1 MAFPRCF
8 FSAWNFRRAQLMLV
22 FSPHLAPLISM
33 KEKNYWLETVTAP
46 SAPSARGLP
55 DSADVVVVGAG
66 FCGLSA
72 ARTLAKRGVNVA
84 VLEAETFGWGASSR
98 NGGMVLTG
106 MKLPVPTL
114 IKRYGR
120 ELVRKMYAA
129 SLETIDCVE
138 QIVREENIDCSFS
151 RCGHLEVAC
160 KQAHVDSYEESA
172 ALIQREF
179 NHQLR
184 IIPKSELRSEI
195 GSDIYFGGMVDET
208 SAGLN
213 PARYVAGLAQ
223 AAQRSGA
230 CLHDQTRVTSIQP
243 ETNNAARKFRLQTSK
258 GPVTAREVILATG
271 AYTTAATPALR
282 KKIIPI
288 GSYIIATEV
297 LPADLARELS
307 PCNRMIYDS
316 KHFLYYY
323 RLTPDNRMLFGG
335 RAAFFPET
343 ESTVRQSAEI
353 LRRGMIGVYPQLR
366 DTKVEFVWGGTLDFT
381 LDVMPHAGKLDGM
394 YFAAGFAGHGV
405 AAATW
410 FGAKLAA
417 QICGDPIGTPFDA
430 IKFPAAP
437 LGLRSG
443 NTWAL
448 PLAGA
453 WYCLLDF
460 FT

>member
-1 MAFPRCF
+1 M
-8 FSAWNFRRAQLMLV
+8 S
-22 FSPHLAPLISM
+22 I
-33 KEKNYWLETVTAP
+33 KEKNYWLETVTTAP
-46 SAPSARGLP
+46 VQTTRDLP
-55 DSADVVVVGAG
+55 ENVDVAIVGGG

-72 ARTLAKRGVNVA
+72 ARSLAKRGVNAA

-106 MKLPVPTL
+106 LKLPVTTL

-120 ELVRKMYAA
+120 EAVRRMYAA

-138 QIVREENIDCSFS
+138 QIVSEENIDCNFS
-151 RCGHLEVAC
+151 RSGHLEVAC
-160 KQAHVDSYEESA
+160 KQSHFDGYEASA
-172 ALIQREF
+172 ALVRTEF
-179 NHQLR
+179 QHDLR
-184 IIPKSELRSEI
+184 IIPKNELRTEI

-213 PARYVAGLAQ
+213 PARYVAGLAL
-223 AAQRSGA
+223 AAQRAGA
-230 CLHDQTRVTSIQP
+230 CLHDHTRVEKIEIERVNGS
-243 ETNNAARKFRLQTSK
+243 RRFRVRTSK
-258 GPVTAREVILATG
+258 GTITAREVVLASG
-271 AYTTAATPALR
+271 AYTTEAAPALR

-288 GSYIIATEV
+288 GSYIIATEM
-297 LPADLARELS
+297 LPADLAHELS
-307 PCNRMIYDS
+307 PRNRMIYDS

-343 ESTVRQSAEI
+343 ENTVRQSAEI

-366 DTKVEFVWGGTLDFT
+366 DIKVEFVWGGTLDFT
-381 LDVMPHAGKLDGM
+381 LDVMPHAGKIDDM

-410 FGAKLAA
+410 FGARLAA
-417 QICGDPIGTPFDA
+417 LVCGEADGNPFA
-430 IKFPAAP
+430 SIPFPSAP

-443 NTWAL
+443 HTWAL
-448 PLAGA
+448 PLAGG
-453 WYCLLDF
+453 WYRLLDF
-460 FT
+460 LT

>member
-1 MAFPRCF
+1 MLE
-8 FSAWNFRRAQLMLV
+8 SFRAI
-22 FSPHLAPLISM
+22 HSM
-33 KEKNYWLETVTAP
+33 SIAEKNFWATTVDSPAVA
-46 SAPSARGLP
+46 SSP
-55 DSADVVVVGAG
+55 DLSDSIDVAVVGG
-66 FCGLSA
+66 GYCGLSA

-84 VLEAETFGWGASSR
+84 VFEAETFGWGASSR

-120 ELVRKMYAA
+120 EAVRKMYVA
-129 SLETIDCVE
+129 SLESIDCVE
-138 QIVREENIDCSFS
+138 QTVREDNIDCDFS

-160 KQAHVDSYEESA
+160 KQSHFDGYEESG
-172 ALIQREF
+172 ALIRREF
-179 NHQLR
+179 NHELR
-184 IIPKSELRSEI
+184 IIPKKDLRGEI

-213 PARYVAGLAQ
+213 PARYVAGLAR
-223 AAQRSGA
+223 ATQRAGA
-230 CLHDQTRVTSIQP
+230 CLYDHTRVTSI
-243 ETNNAARKFRLQTSK
+243 ELEKNTSARKFCLQTSK
-258 GPVTAREVILATG
+258 GAVSAREVLLASG
-271 AYTTAATPALR
+271 AYTTEATPVLR

-297 LPADLARELS
+297 LPADFARQLS
-307 PCNRMIYDS
+307 PRNRMIYDS

-323 RLTPDNRMLFGG
+323 RLTPDNRLLFGG

-343 ESTVRQSAEI
+343 KNTVRRSAEI
-353 LRRGMIGVYPQLR
+353 LRRGMISVYPKLR
-366 DTKVEFVWGGTLDFT
+366 DTKVEFAWGGTLDFT
-381 LDVMPHAGKLDGM
+381 LDVVPHAGKIDGM

-410 FGAKLAA
+410 FGVKLAGL
-417 QICGDPIGTPFDA
+417 ICGDPNDIPFDG

-453 WYCLLDF
+453 WYKILDF
-460 FT
+460 LT

>member
-1 MAFPRCF
+1 MAHIM
-8 FSAWNFRRAQLMLV
+8 AIQ
-22 FSPHLAPLISM
+22 
-33 KEKNYWLETVTAP
+33 EKNYWATTVESGNYAASP
-46 SAPSARGLP
+46 ELP
-55 DSADVVVVGAG
+55 NSVDVAVVGAG

-72 ARTLAKRGVNVA
+72 GRALAKRGVSVA

-106 MKLPVPTL
+106 MKLPAPTL
-114 IKRYGR
+114 IKRYGK
-120 ELVRKMYAA
+120 EGVRKMYAA

-138 QIVREENIDCSFS
+138 QIVREEEIECNFS

-160 KQAHVDSYEESA
+160 KQVHFDGYEETA
-172 ALIQREF
+172 ALTRREF
-179 NHQLR
+179 NHELR
-184 IIPKSELRSEI
+184 IIPRNELRGEI
-195 GSDIYFGGMVDET
+195 GSDIYFGGMVDAA

-213 PARYVAGLAQ
+213 PARYVAGLAH
-223 AAQRSGA
+223 AAQRAGA
-230 CLHDQTRVTSIQP
+230 CLYDHARVTAVEP
-243 ETNNAARKFRLQTSK
+243 EIKNNASKFLVRTSR
-258 GPVTAREVILATG
+258 GTITAREVILASG
-271 AYTTAATPALR
+271 AYTTEATPALR

-297 LPADLARELS
+297 LPPELARELS
-307 PCNRMIYDS
+307 PRNRMIYDS

-343 ESTVRQSAEI
+343 ENTVRQSAEI
-353 LRRGMIGVYPQLR
+353 LRRGMISVYPQLR
-366 DTKVEFVWGGTLDFT
+366 DTKIEFVWGGTLDFT
-381 LDVMPHAGKLDGM
+381 LDVMPHAGKIDGM

-410 FGAKLAA
+410 FGAKLAGI
-417 QICGDPIGTPFDA
+417 ICGDPNDIPFDG
-430 IKFPAAP
+430 IQFPAAP
-437 LGLRSG
+437 FGLRSG

-453 WYCLLDF
+453 WYKILDWL
-460 FT
+460 T

>member
-1 MAFPRCF
+1 MP
-8 FSAWNFRRAQLMLV
+8 
-22 FSPHLAPLISM
+22 I
-33 KEKNYWLETVTAP
+33 KEKNYWLETVTTP
-46 SAPSARGLP
+46 ARLSERDLS
-55 DSADVVVVGAG
+55 DSIDVAIVGG
-66 FCGLSA
+66 GYCGLSA
-72 ARTLAKRGVNVA
+72 ARTLAKRGLNVA

-120 ELVRKMYAA
+120 EAVRKMYAA
-129 SLETIDCVE
+129 SLESIDCVQ
-138 QIVREENIDCSFS
+138 QIIREENIDCNFS

-160 KQAHVDSYEESA
+160 KQAHFDGYKESA
-172 ALIQREF
+172 SLIKREF
-179 NHQLR
+179 NHELR
-184 IIPKSELRSEI
+184 IIPKRELRGEI

-213 PARYVAGLAQ
+213 PARYVAGLAH
-223 AAQRSGA
+223 AARRAGA
-230 CLHDQTRVTSIQP
+230 CLHDHARVEKIEVISS
-243 ETNNAARKFRLQTSK
+243 NGARKFRVQTSM
-258 GPVTAREVILATG
+258 GVITAREVILASGAHTG
-271 AYTTAATPALR
+271 EATPALR

-297 LPADLARELS
+297 LPRHLARELS
-307 PCNRMIYDS
+307 PRNRMIYDS

-366 DTKVEFVWGGTLDFT
+366 EAKVEFVWGGTLDFT

-394 YFAAGFAGHGV
+394 YFAVGFAGHGV

-410 FGAKLAA
+410 FGAKLAG
-417 QICGDPIGTPFDA
+417 QICGDPNDIPFDG
-430 IKFPAAP
+430 IKFPVAP
-437 LGLRSG
+437 VGLRSG
-443 NTWAL
+443 STWAL

-453 WYCLLDF
+453 WYRILDF

>member
-1 MAFPRCF
+1 M
-8 FSAWNFRRAQLMLV
+8 
-22 FSPHLAPLISM
+22 SM
-33 KEKNYWLETVTAP
+33 QEKNFWATTVDSPAVVA
-46 SAPSARGLP
+46 SSEMP
-55 DSADVVVVGAG
+55 DFVDVAVVGG
-66 FCGLSA
+66 GYCGLSA

-84 VLEAETFGWGASSR
+84 VFEAETFGWGASSR

-120 ELVRKMYAA
+120 EAVRKMYAA
-129 SLETIDCVE
+129 SLESIDSVE
-138 QIVREENIDCSFS
+138 QVVREENIDCGFS

-160 KQAHVDSYEESA
+160 KQSHFDGYEESA

-179 NHQLR
+179 NHELR
-184 IIPKSELRSEI
+184 IIPKKELRAEI
-195 GSDIYFGGMVDET
+195 GSDIYFGGMVDDA

-213 PARYVAGLAQ
+213 PARYVSGLAR
-223 AAQRSGA
+223 AAQRAGA
-230 CLHDQTRVTSIQP
+230 CLYDHTRVTSVTQ
-243 ETNNAARKFRLQTSK
+243 ETNNGARKFRVQTSS
-258 GPVTAREVILATG
+258 GSISAREVILASG
-271 AYTTAATPALR
+271 AYTTEATPALR
-282 KKIIPI
+282 RKIIPI

-297 LPADLARELS
+297 LPDHLARELS
-307 PCNRMIYDS
+307 PRNRMIYDS

-323 RLTPDNRMLFGG
+323 RLTPDDRMLFGG

-343 ESTVRQSAEI
+343 ENTVRRSAEI
-353 LRRGMIGVYPQLR
+353 LRLGMIGVYPQLR
-366 DTKVEFVWGGTLDFT
+366 DAKVEFVWGGTLDFT

-410 FGAKLAA
+410 FGAKLAGL
-417 QICGDPIGTPFDA
+417 ICGDPNDIPFDG

-453 WYCLLDF
+453 WYRLLDF

>member
-1 MAFPRCF
+1 MLE
-8 FSAWNFRRAQLMLV
+8 SHRAN
-22 FSPHLAPLISM
+22 SSM
-33 KEKNYWLETVTAP
+33 SMQEKNFWATTV
-46 SAPSARGLP
+46 
-55 DSADVVVVGAG
+55 DSPAVVASSEMSDFVDVAIIGG
-66 FCGLSA
+66 GYCGLSA
-72 ARTLAKRGVNVA
+72 ARTLAKRGVKVA

-114 IKRYGR
+114 IKRYGG
-120 ELVRKMYAA
+120 EAVRKMYAA

-138 QIVREENIDCSFS
+138 QIVREENIDCNFS

-160 KQAHVDSYEESA
+160 KQAHFDGYEESA

-179 NHQLR
+179 NHELR
-184 IIPKSELRSEI
+184 IIPKNELRGEI

-213 PARYVAGLAQ
+213 PARYVAGLAL
-223 AAQRSGA
+223 AAQRAGA
-230 CLHDQTRVTSIQP
+230 CLHDRTYATSVEP
-243 ETNNAARKFRLQTSK
+243 ETNNNARRFRLKTSK
-258 GPVTAREVILATG
+258 GALTAREVILATG
-271 AYTTAATPALR
+271 AYTTEATPALR

-288 GSYIIATEV
+288 GSYHTATEI
-297 LPADLARELS
+297 LPADLSRELS
-307 PCNRMIYDS
+307 PRNRMIYDS
-316 KHFLYYY
+316 RHFLHYY

-335 RAAFFPET
+335 RAAFFPANEN
-343 ESTVRQSAEI
+343 TVRQSAQI
-353 LRRGMIGVYPQLR
+353 LRLGMISVYPQLR
-366 DTKVEFVWGGTLDFT
+366 DTKVEYVWGGTLDFT

-410 FGAKLAA
+410 FGAKLAGL
-417 QICGDPIGTPFDA
+417 ICGEPSDIPFDG

-448 PLAGA
+448 SLAGG
-453 WYCLLDF
+453 WYRILDF
-460 FT
+460 LT

>member
-1 MAFPRCF
+1 
-8 FSAWNFRRAQLMLV
+8 
-22 FSPHLAPLISM
+22 M
-33 KEKNYWLETVTAP
+33 KEKNYWLETVIAP
-46 SAPSARGLP
+46 PAASARDLP
-55 DSADVVVVGAG
+55 DSVDVVVVGGG

-84 VLEAETFGWGASSR
+84 VFEAETFGWGASSR

-106 MKLPVPTL
+106 MKLPAPVL

-120 ELVRKMYAA
+120 EVVRKMYAA

-138 QIVREENIDCSFS
+138 QIVCEENIDCNFS

-160 KQAHVDSYEESA
+160 KQSHFDGYEESA
-172 ALIQREF
+172 ALVKSEF
-179 NHQLR
+179 NHELR
-184 IIPKSELRSEI
+184 IIPKSELRGEI

-213 PARYVAGLAQ
+213 PARYVAGLAL
-223 AAQRSGA
+223 AARRASA
-230 CLHDQTRVTSIQP
+230 CLHDHTRVTSIKQ
-243 ETNNAARKFRLQTSK
+243 EINNGAGKFRVQTLQ
-258 GPVTAREVILATG
+258 GAITAREVILASG
-271 AYTTAATPALR
+271 AYTTEATPALR

-307 PCNRMIYDS
+307 PRNRMIYDS

-323 RLTPDNRMLFGG
+323 RLTPDKRMLFGG

-366 DTKVEFVWGGTLDFT
+366 DAKIEFVWGGTLDFT
-381 LDVMPHAGKLDGM
+381 LDVMPHAGKLGGM

-410 FGAKLAA
+410 FGTKLAA
-417 QICGDPIGTPFDA
+417 QICGDPHGTPFDA

-453 WYCLLDF
+453 WYRLLDF

>member
-1 MAFPRCF
+1 M
-8 FSAWNFRRAQLMLV
+8 Q
-22 FSPHLAPLISM
+22 
-33 KEKNYWLETVTAP
+33 EKNFWATTV
-46 SAPSARGLP
+46 
-55 DSADVVVVGAG
+55 DSPAIVASPNLADSVDVAVVGG
-66 FCGLSA
+66 GYCGLSA
-72 ARTLAKRGVNVA
+72 ARTLAKRGVKVV

-120 ELVRKMYAA
+120 EAVRKMYAA
-129 SLETIDCVE
+129 SHDSIDCVE
-138 QIVREENIDCSFS
+138 QIVHEENIDCNFS

-160 KQAHVDSYEESA
+160 KQAHFDGYEESA
-172 ALIQREF
+172 ALIKREF
-179 NHQLR
+179 DHEIR
-184 IIPKSELRSEI
+184 IIPKSELRDEI

-213 PARYVAGLAQ
+213 PARYVAGLAH
-223 AAQRSGA
+223 AAQRAGA
-230 CLHDQTRVTSIQP
+230 CLYDHTRVTAV
-243 ETNNAARKFRLQTSK
+243 ELERNNNVRKFRVHTSR
-258 GPVTAREVILATG
+258 GAITAREVILASG
-271 AYTTAATPALR
+271 AYTTDATPALR

-288 GSYIIATEV
+288 GSYIIATET

-307 PCNRMIYDS
+307 PRNRMIYDS

-323 RLTPDNRMLFGG
+323 RLTPDNRVLFGG

-343 ESTVRQSAEI
+343 ENTVRQSADI

-366 DTKVEFVWGGTLDFT
+366 DAKVEFVWGGTLDFT
-381 LDVMPHAGKLDGM
+381 LDVMPHAGKIDGM
-394 YFAAGFAGHGV
+394 YFATGFAGHGV

-410 FGAKLAA
+410 FGAKLAGL
-417 QICGDPIGTPFDA
+417 ICGDPNDIPFDG
-430 IKFPAAP
+430 IPFRGAP

-453 WYCLLDF
+453 WYRLLDF
-460 FT
+460 FA

>member
-1 MAFPRCF
+1 MPI
-8 FSAWNFRRAQLMLV
+8 Q
-22 FSPHLAPLISM
+22 
-33 KEKNYWLETVTAP
+33 EKNFWATTVDSPAVAASP
-46 SAPSARGLP
+46 DFP
-55 DSADVVVVGAG
+55 DSVDVAVVGG
-66 FCGLSA
+66 GYCGLSA
-72 ARTLAKRGVNVA
+72 ARILAKRGVNVA
-84 VLEAETFGWGASSR
+84 VFEAETFGWGASSR

-114 IKRYGR
+114 VKRYGR
-120 ELVRKMYAA
+120 EAVRRMYAA
-129 SLETIDCVE
+129 SLESIDCVE
-138 QIVREENIDCSFS
+138 QILCEENIDCNFS

-160 KQAHVDSYEESA
+160 KQSHFDGYEESA
-172 ALIQREF
+172 ALIKREF
-179 NHQLR
+179 NHELR
-184 IIPKSELRSEI
+184 MVPKSELRAEI
-195 GSDIYFGGMVDET
+195 GSHIYFGGMLDET

-213 PARYVAGLAQ
+213 PARYVAGLAR
-223 AAQRSGA
+223 AARHAGA
-230 CLHDQTRVTSIQP
+230 SLYDRTRVTSVEP
-243 ETNNAARKFRLQTSK
+243 EKNNGARKFRLQTSK
-258 GPVTAREVILATG
+258 GAVTAREVILATG
-271 AYTTAATPALR
+271 AYTTEATPALR

-288 GSYIIATEV
+288 GSYIIATEI

-307 PCNRMIYDS
+307 PRNRMIYDS

-343 ESTVRQSAEI
+343 ENTVRRSAEI
-353 LRRGMIGVYPQLR
+353 LRRGMIGVYPQLHGV
-366 DTKVEFVWGGTLDFT
+366 KVDFVWGGTLDFT

-394 YFAAGFAGHGV
+394 YFATGFAGHGV

-410 FGAKLAA
+410 FGAKLAGL
-417 QICGDPIGTPFDA
+417 ICGDPNHIPFDG

-437 LGLRSG
+437 LGLRSS

-453 WYCLLDF
+453 WYKILDF

>member
-1 MAFPRCF
+1 
-8 FSAWNFRRAQLMLV
+8 MLI

-33 KEKNYWLETVTAP
+33 KEKNYWLETVPPPFAS
-46 SAPSARGLP
+46 SAPGLP

-138 QIVREENIDCSFS
+138 QIVREENIDCGFS
-151 RCGHLEVAC
+151 RSGHLEVAC
-160 KQAHVDSYEESA
+160 KQAHFDGYEESA

-195 GSDIYFGGMVDET
+195 GSDIYFGGMVDES

-213 PARYVAGLAQ
+213 PARYVTGLAQ

-230 CLHDQTRVTSIQP
+230 CLHDHTRVTSIKQ
-243 ETNNAARKFRLQTSK
+243 EINNGARKFRVQTSK
-258 GPVTAREVILATG
+258 TTLTVREVLLATG
-271 AYTTAATPALR
+271 AYTSAATPALR
-282 KKIIPI
+282 RKIIPI

-307 PCNRMIYDS
+307 PRNRMIYDS

-343 ESTVRQSAEI
+343 EFTVRQSAEI
-353 LRRGMIGVYPQLR
+353 LRRGMVCVYPQLR
-366 DTKVEFVWGGTLDFT
+366 DTKIEFVWGGTLDFT
-381 LDVMPHAGKLDGM
+381 LDVMPHAGQLDGM

-417 QICGDPIGTPFDA
+417 QICGDAVGNPFDA
-430 IKFPAAP
+430 INFPAAP

-453 WYCLLDF
+453 WYRLLDF

>member
-1 MAFPRCF
+1 MPIR
-8 FSAWNFRRAQLMLV
+8 
-22 FSPHLAPLISM
+22 
-33 KEKNYWLETVTAP
+33 EKNFWATTVDAP
-46 SAPSARGLP
+46 PIVATPELP
-55 DSADVVVVGAG
+55 DSVEVAVIGG
-66 FCGLSA
+66 GYCGLSA
-72 ARTLAKRGVNVA
+72 GRTLAKRGVNVA
-84 VLEAETFGWGASSR
+84 VFEAETFGWGASSR

-106 MKLPVPTL
+106 LKLPVPTL

-120 ELVRKMYAA
+120 ETVQNMYAA
-129 SLETIDCVE
+129 SLESIDCVE
-138 QIVREENIDCSFS
+138 QIVREENIGCNFS

-160 KQAHVDSYEESA
+160 KQTHFDGYEESA

-179 NHQLR
+179 NHELR
-184 IIPKSELRSEI
+184 IIPKNELRGEI

-213 PARYVAGLAQ
+213 PARYVAGLAL
-223 AAQRSGA
+223 AAQRAGA
-230 CLHDQTRVTSIQP
+230 CLYDHTRVERVEASSV
-243 ETNNAARKFRLQTSK
+243 NGVRKFRVETSK
-258 GPVTAREVILATG
+258 GAVTAREVLLASG
-271 AYTTAATPALR
+271 AYTTEATPALQQ
-282 KKIIPI
+282 KIIPI
-288 GSYIIATEV
+288 GSYIIATEI
-297 LPADLARELS
+297 LPAELARELS
-307 PCNRMIYDS
+307 PRTRMIYDS

-335 RAAFFPET
+335 RAAFFPAT
-343 ESTVRQSAEI
+343 ENTVRQSAEI

-410 FGAKLAA
+410 FGAKLAGI
-417 QICGDPIGTPFDA
+417 ICGDANDIPFDG

-437 LGLRSG
+437 FGLRSG

-453 WYCLLDF
+453 WYRILDWL
-460 FT
+460 T

>member
-1 MAFPRCF
+1 MA
-8 FSAWNFRRAQLMLV
+8 
-22 FSPHLAPLISM
+22 I

-46 SAPSARGLP
+46 PAQAAQELP
-55 DSADVVVVGAG
+55 DSIDVAVIGAG

-72 ARTLAKRGVNVA
+72 ALTLAKRGVSVA

-106 MKLPVPTL
+106 LKLPAPIL

-120 ELVRKMYAA
+120 ETAHKMYAA
-129 SLETIDCVE
+129 SLESIDLVE
-138 QIVREENIDCSFS
+138 QIVREENIDCNFT

-160 KQAHVDSYEESA
+160 KQAQFDGYAESA

-179 NHQLR
+179 NHELR
-184 IIPKSELRSEI
+184 IIPKSELHREI
-195 GSDIYFGGMVDET
+195 GSDVYFGGMVDET
-208 SAGLN
+208 SVSLN
-213 PARYVAGLAQ
+213 PARYVAGLAS
-223 AAQRSGA
+223 AAQHAGA
-230 CLHDQTRVTSIQP
+230 CLYDHTRVTSIAR
-243 ETNNAARKFRLQTSK
+243 EENNVASKLRVQTSK
-258 GPVTAREVILATG
+258 SAVTASEVLLASG
-271 AYTTAATPALR
+271 AYTTEATPALR

-307 PCNRMIYDS
+307 PRNRMIYDS

-343 ESTVRQSAEI
+343 ENTIRQSAEI

-366 DTKVEFVWGGTLDFT
+366 GTKVEFVWGGTLDFT
-381 LDVMPHAGKLDGM
+381 LDVMPHAGKIDGM
-394 YFAAGFAGHGV
+394 YFAVGFAGHGV

-410 FGAKLAA
+410 FGAKLAGL
-417 QICGDPIGTPFDA
+417 ICGDPHDIPFDA

-453 WYCLLDF
+453 WYRILDF